1 MDQMVHSELNETL
14 VKICLEK
21 WCTTIHYFAFLYVN
35 DGRNKLNVRLLE
47 VHSSL
52 EIYHTATYYTLKYGI
67 KVGVTYHRV

>member
-1 MDQMVHSELNETL
+1 MHGELNETL

-35 DGRNKLNVRLLE
+35 DGRNKLHLLE

-52 EIYHTATYYTLKYGI
+52 EIYHTAMYTLKYGI
-67 KVGVTYHRV
+67 KVGATYHRV

>member
-21 WCTTIHYFAFLYVN
+21 WCTTIHYFAFMYAN
-35 DGRNKLNVRLLE
+35 DGRNKLDVCVLE

-52 EIYHTATYYTLKYGI
+52 EIYHTGAYTLKYGI
-67 KVGVTYHRV
+67 KVYSMRILW